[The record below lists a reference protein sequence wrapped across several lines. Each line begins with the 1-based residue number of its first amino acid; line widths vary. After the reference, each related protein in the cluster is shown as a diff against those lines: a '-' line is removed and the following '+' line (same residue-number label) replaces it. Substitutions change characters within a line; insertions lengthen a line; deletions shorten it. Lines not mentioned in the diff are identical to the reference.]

1 MDDEEL
7 LLQDSDAD
15 EHHPYHEGAP
25 KSPNLIN
32 LSSIDQLTPITRIL
46 QARQKD
52 TIYTNDSPAISPN
65 PSPATNL
72 RVQFKVR
79 ELEQKVTSL
88 RSDNEV
94 LQQEVQ
100 SKEALESN
108 YSTLQQTNKQLEQRV
123 AKLKEDLN
131 EQRTLN
137 DELCNVR
144 PERDELQQKCNNL
157 QDRLKQS
164 EDCKE
169 ECMTMSRQIK
179 DITSQLDQM
188 EKENTR
194 LTKEKSDLMAGYTE
208 LNELRNNLEE
218 CQNTNNVQEAQIK
231 CLEAEK
237 LRIKESYAFTKELLD
252 SYKLEAQNKANDT
265 PDWSQG
271 EHMSVVT
278 QFEVQELNGK
288 ISLMQETWTSPE
300 EARKIKSNMEDLK
313 SSLTLL
319 QEEMDQVTTELK
331 KKDVDLKSTRMVL
344 EDVQERLSTSV
355 LEERSLS
362 SELEKAKVDY
372 RSLKIVLEGERSQLF
387 NVRSILRNAESENRN
402 LNEDLKTKSKQIDDA
417 STKVLEL
424 ESLYL
429 HESGETQDAVLQRQF
444 VEYQLENKTKDFQNM
459 EKQLESARHELE
471 VNKTTF
477 NSAKQ
482 GLQDS
487 LRDLKSNYNTK
498 CGELDAALVKVGDM
512 GEVASKLEDAQ
523 KRLVEMGEQVEE
535 LQASERN
542 LKVELTT
549 MEHSVAECVQLKEK
563 LARVENELL
572 VNTEELSV
580 GGNEIYKLKR
590 DFDGVVDELEVLE
603 VKLEEDGVKL
613 AESGKKCKA
622 LKKDLCSAKEKV
634 ACLESEVLS
643 VTTEVEMMRGQR
655 DGLEVDVKKHQ
666 EELVSAKEELE
677 RLIEVGR
684 SRDEVVEDLRSKLED
699 VGKERDA
706 GKMECGGLKSEVEDM
721 RMKLED
727 KMSQLDDVGLVCEDL
742 GCDVSSLGDAVG
754 GMKDG
759 LKKLQIKLDE
769 KSCEVH
775 DANDHNDREV
785 KSHEDTKALL
795 DETKM
800 DLERLKSE
808 IKAGDMKF
816 GQMKIEYVEMKNKL
830 ENLEIVR
837 CKYEE
842 SRLDV
847 IGLNERI
854 AGLEQ
859 VGVEL
864 EGVRGELN
872 TTRNDLEKA
881 TNDCAILEEQKL
893 AITAKVDA
901 LEEKL
906 ASQSSEYDV
915 TVGTLNAELEEQKSI
930 VRNVEKALADEK
942 TAKAKLECDLQ
953 SAKNDINSLEDAK
966 MKLEVEMS
974 EASLEKSS
982 AVEGH
987 LVEAES
993 QAAELKSE
1001 NIALKRE
1008 LELMKTRTEM
1018 LETSYSAKISSI
1030 GEKADLHKKI
1040 LMDELEEKT
1049 LEVETQTA
1057 EAERAW
1063 KMISHREVEIRKLS
1077 ERVKSME
1084 EVNQELKSLVE
1095 ASGVEKEEIEA
1106 KMLGLMRDQESSCF
1120 DLKTEKMRSK
1130 SLEQKLMQSN
1140 LSNLE
1145 TSEKMNLLELRL
1157 KKLHQ
1162 EHQSCKST
1170 ITHLQ
1175 SVKGSTAQQRMESRL
1190 VELERKMRKDEFSGR
1205 VRANSDC
1212 FDNNRNSRLG
1222 SPDRMHQT
1230 SFDLNTP
1237 TNVTHGGEYN
1247 PSSMHTPNKIY
1258 RAVSEDNIATPT
1270 NNELRF
1276 IDHKKSV
1283 SHEFLNDSLEK
1294 PSSSRRETYSHNPT
1308 YNLNSTLDV
1317 PQASFSRSCMSVESS
1332 FMDPRSPSKHHAYS
1346 TGDLTQECPL
1356 TSTKVYDQS
1365 RNSSHFSI
1373 LHSWDFRHGLSTQE
1387 EPDELYTKSIHD
1399 RTRELQKRNAK
1410 QRPHLKSSYP
1420 IETQGKTP
1428 SKCDEAVRIG
1438 RGEQTPTQQR
1448 SLETLHSLPG
1458 FRRDSIA
1465 FGEVPMEGMKRK
1477 APVPMETTSPKNRRE
1492 TMTLRSSSRRQTVF
1506 GGNMTQTKKESRSTP
1521 PKKPV
1526 LIEIKNTPVQTT
1538 RRRRP
1543 KPNMAQDK
1551 SVARREGDRTPS
1563 LMDRIRK
1570 PLNRLKK

>member
-15 EHHPYHEGAP
+15 EHHPYNEGAP

-52 TIYTNDSPAISPN
+52 TIYTNESPAISPN
-65 PSPATNL
+65 PSPAANL

-100 SKEALESN
+100 GKEVLESN

-123 AKLKEDLN
+123 VKLKEDLN

-137 DELCNVR
+137 DELCNIR

-157 QDRLKQS
+157 QDRLKES
-164 EDCKE
+164 EDRKE
-169 ECMTMSRQIK
+169 ECLMMSRQLK
-179 DITSQLDQM
+179 DITSQLDQI

-194 LTKEKSDLMAGYTE
+194 LTKERSNLMAGYTE

-288 ISLMQETWTSPE
+288 ISLLQETWTSPE
-300 EARKIKSNMEDLK
+300 ETGKIKSNMEDLK

-319 QEEMDQVTTELK
+319 QEEMDQVRTEMK

-344 EDVQERLSTSV
+344 EDVQERLATSV

-362 SELEKAKVDY
+362 SDLEKAKVDY
-372 RSLKIVLEGERSQLF
+372 HSLKIVLEGERSQLF
-387 NVRSILRNAESENRN
+387 EVRSILRNAESENRK
-402 LNEDLKTKSKQIDDA
+402 LNEDLETKSKQIDDA

-424 ESLYL
+424 E
-429 HESGETQDAVLQRQF
+429 
-444 VEYQLENKTKDFQNM
+444 YQLENKTKEFQIM
-459 EKQLESARHELE
+459 EGQLESARHELE
-471 VNKTTF
+471 ATKTKF

-487 LRDLKSNYNTK
+487 LKDLKSNYNTK
-498 CGELDAALVKVGDM
+498 CGELDAALVKVADM
-512 GEVASKLEDAQ
+512 EEVASKLEDAQ
-523 KRLVEMGEQVEE
+523 HRLVEMGEQVEE
-535 LQASERN
+535 LRASESN
-542 LKVELTT
+542 LKAELST
-549 MEHSVAECVQLKEK
+549 MEHSVAECDQLKEN
-563 LARVENELL
+563 LARVENDLL
-572 VNTEELSV
+572 VNTDEA
-580 GGNEIYKLKR
+580 GNEIYKLQR
-590 DFDGVVDELEVLE
+590 DYDVVVDELEVLE
-603 VKLEEDGVKL
+603 VKLEEEGVKL
-613 AESGKKCKA
+613 AESGKECKA
-622 LKKDLCSAKEKV
+622 LKEELCSVKEKV
-634 ACLESEVLS
+634 GCLESEVLS
-643 VTTEVEMMRGQR
+643 VRAEAEMMRGQR
-655 DGLEVDVKKHQ
+655 NGFEVDVKNLQ

-677 RLIEVGR
+677 RLLEVGR
-684 SRDEVVEDLRSKLED
+684 SRDEVLEELKSKLED
-699 VGKERDA
+699 VVKERDA
-706 GKMECGGLKSEVEDM
+706 GKVECDGLKSEVEDL
-721 RMKLED
+721 RIKLED
-727 KMSQLDDVGLVCEDL
+727 KMSQLE
-742 GCDVSSLGDAVG
+742 S
-754 GMKDG
+754 
-759 LKKLQIKLDE
+759 
-769 KSCEVH
+769 
-775 DANDHNDREV
+775 
-785 KSHEDTKALL
+785 
-795 DETKM
+795 
-800 DLERLKSE
+800 
-808 IKAGDMKF
+808 
-816 GQMKIEYVEMKNKL
+816 KL
-830 ENLEIVR
+830 E
-837 CKYEE
+837 
-842 SRLDV
+842 V
-847 IGLNERI
+847 IELNERI

-859 VGVEL
+859 VGIEL
-864 EGVRGELN
+864 ESVRGELN
-872 TTRNDLEKA
+872 TTRKDLDKA
-881 TNDCAILEEQKL
+881 TNDCAILEEQNL
-893 AITAKVDA
+893 AVTARVDA

-906 ASQSSEYDV
+906 ASQSCEHDV
-915 TVGTLNAELEEQKSI
+915 IVGTLNAELEEQKLI
-930 VRNVEKALADEK
+930 VRNVEKALAD
-942 TAKAKLECDLQ
+942 AKIAKEKLECDLQ
-953 SAKNDINSLEDAK
+953 SAKNAINSLEDAK
-966 MKLEVEMS
+966 LKS
-974 EASLEKSS
+974 EIELSKTSEEKSS
-982 AVEGH
+982 AEESQ

-993 QAAELKSE
+993 QAAKLKSE

-1008 LELMKTRTEM
+1008 LETMKTRTEM
-1018 LETSYSAKISSI
+1018 LETSYSAKINSI

-1077 ERVKSME
+1077 ERVKSVE
-1084 EVNQELKSLVE
+1084 GDNNELKSLVE
-1095 ASGVEKEEIEA
+1095 ASGVEKEEMER
-1106 KMLGLMRDQESSCF
+1106 KLLGLVRDHESSRF

-1145 TSEKMNLLELRL
+1145 TSEKMNVLELRL

-1162 EHQSCKST
+1162 EHQSCKAT
-1170 ITHLQ
+1170 INQLQ
-1175 SVKGSTAQQRMESRL
+1175 SVKGSTTQQRMESRL
-1190 VELERKMRKDEFSGR
+1190 VELERKMRKDEFGGR
-1205 VRANSDC
+1205 VRGNSDC
-1212 FDNNRNSRLG
+1212 FDNNGNSRLG

-1237 TNVTHGGEYN
+1237 TNVTHGGEYD
-1247 PSSMHTPNKIY
+1247 PSTMHTPSKIY

-1317 PQASFSRSCMSVESS
+1317 PQASFSRSCISVESS

-1365 RNSSHFSI
+1365 RNSSHYSI
-1373 LHSWDFRHGLSTQE
+1373 LHSWDFRHDDNSSPRNLFETVQFNQSVMRNSLSTQE

-1428 SKCDEAVRIG
+1428 SKCDEAVRLG
-1438 RGEQTPTQQR
+1438 RGEQTPTQQK

-1465 FGEVPMEGMKRK
+1465 FGETPMEGMKRK
-1477 APVPMETTSPKNRRE
+1477 ALVPMETTSPKNRRE

-1506 GGNMTQTKKESRSTP
+1506 GGNMTQTKKESRTNP
-1521 PKKPV
+1521 IRKPV
-1526 LIEIKNTPVQTT
+1526 LIEIKNTPVQST